1 MSSAFKKSQKAASR
15 PHRERAQP
23 GFRKHL
29 GLLEKKKDYKL
40 RANNFKQK
48 EAKLLQLRKKAEFK
62 NPDEY
67 YMAMANAK
75 LVGGVHTKAKEG
87 LTMEEMALCETRD
100 ARFIRDRIVRE
111 KRKIERLRSSMHIW
125 EGDGT
130 QLNKQIFFIDDDED
144 EYMDLATKLDTEP
157 ELVDRVYNRPRK
169 GQLETMAP
177 LTSETGQAEHE
188 KRKTQRELTQ
198 RMDRL
203 KRLERALRVLDRA
216 VETKKEAKES
226 VF

>member
-1 MSSAFKKSQKAASR
+1 
-15 PHRERAQP
+15 
-23 GFRKHL
+23 
-29 GLLEKKKDYKL
+29 
-40 RANNFKQK
+40 
-48 EAKLLQLRKKAEFK
+48 
-62 NPDEY
+62 
-67 YMAMANAK
+67 
-75 LVGGVHTKAKEG
+75 
-87 LTMEEMALCETRD
+87 
-100 ARFIRDRIVRE
+100 
-111 KRKIERLRSSMHIW
+111 
-125 EGDGT
+125 
-130 QLNKQIFFIDDDED
+130 
-144 EYMDLATKLDTEP
+144 MDLATKLDTEP